1 MTPLHYATMREHVKI
16 CQLLIDHGANVDVA
30 DKVRNYTT
38 HDHNCYIVSHL
49 V

>member
-1 MTPLHYATMREHVKI
+1 MLLREDMLKYVNYI
-16 CQLLIDHGANVDVA
+16 LIDHGTNVDVT
-30 DKVRNYTT
+30 DKVRDYTT